1 MVQQNASLPYS
12 CLDKRVTKKKCPLRR
27 FIVTA
32 AYRIAGAA
40 KEHRVATVVSQVGL

>member
-12 CLDKRVTKKKCPLRR
+12 CLDKRVTKKCPLRR

-32 AYRIAGAA
+32 AYRMAGAA
-40 KEHRVATVVSQVGL
+40 KEHRAATVVSQVGL